1 MEKAL
6 NIVKNWKL
14 TEIIYGPGCI
24 SKVGEQAKK
33 FGPKAIVIIG
43 EGSVKK
49 YGYLDKL
56 LKSLRDAGVS
66 ANVVE
71 GVEPNPSKETVY
83 RLAYYILADQYNCAI
98 ALGGGSTID
107 ALKAG
112 LVLATVKT
120 GDIDQYFGA
129 NNVSPHMEKMQPPM
143 IAIPTTSGTSAEV
156 TKYSNIT
163 DPVIE
168 VKKLISDPAIIP
180 QIALV
185 DPELTV
191 SCPPKLTATV
201 GLDALTHLMEGYMN
215 NVHDDV
221 DPGTDDLP
229 GANERAL
236 EGMRLLFEALPEAVN
251 NGSNLEAREKMSL
264 ACVLG
269 GTVIVYKSTGGP
281 HMNSFSWFDL
291 MPHGNA
297 TGLML
302 PYYTAY
308 YAPAIEEKLR
318 KIADL
323 LGVEV
328 KDSVGRAVA
337 EGLLEFYRKMNFPT
351 SLKEIPGFKEAHIDK
366 AIADAAQN
374 QMKLDNMPRP
384 IPAEEKNDVL
394 RIIIE
399 GARDG
404 KLDQILKI

>member
-6 NIVKNWKL
+6 EILKNWKL
-14 TEIIYGPGCI
+14 TDVTYGPGVI
-24 SKVGEQAKK
+24 SEVGARAKE
-33 FGPKAIVIIG
+33 FGSKAIVVIG
-43 EGSVKK
+43 QGSVKK
-49 YGYLDKL
+49 HGYLDAL
-56 LKSLRDAGVS
+56 LESLGAAGVR
-66 ANVVE
+66 AKVVE
-71 GVEPNPSKETVY
+71 GVEPNPSKETIY
-83 RLAYYILADQYNCAI
+83 RLAYYLLADSYDCAI

-107 ALKAG
+107 ALKGG
-112 LVLATVKT
+112 LILATVRD
-120 GDIDQYFGA
+120 GDIDEYFGVGNA
-129 NNVSPHMEKMQPPM
+129 SRRMERMDPPM

-163 DPVIE
+163 DPTLR

-180 QIALV
+180 QVALV
-185 DPELTV
+185 DPELTL
-191 SCPPKLTATV
+191 SCPPGLTATV
-201 GLDALTHLMEGYMN
+201 GLDTLTHLMEGYMN
-215 NVHDDV
+215 NVHDGV
-221 DPGTDDLP
+221 DPGDETLP

-236 EGMRLLFEALPEAVN
+236 EGMRLLFGALPEAVRD
-251 NGSNLEAREKMSL
+251 GSNLEAREKMSL

-308 YAPAIEEKLR
+308 YAPAIEGKLR
-318 KIADL
+318 KVAAL
-323 LGVEV
+323 LGV
-328 KDSVGRAVA
+328 DAGDNVGKAVA
-337 EGLLEFYRKMNFPT
+337 EGLLEFYGKLGFPT
-351 SLKEIPGFKEAHIDK
+351 TLREVPGFTGAHVDK

-384 IPAEEKNDVL
+384 IPAEKKNEVL
-394 RIIIE
+394 RVIIE

-404 KLDQILKI
+404 DLSRILEL